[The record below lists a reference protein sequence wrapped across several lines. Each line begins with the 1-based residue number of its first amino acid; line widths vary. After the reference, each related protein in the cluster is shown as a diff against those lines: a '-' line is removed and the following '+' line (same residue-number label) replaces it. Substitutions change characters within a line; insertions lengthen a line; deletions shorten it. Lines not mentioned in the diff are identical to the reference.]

1 MTPASRQQ
9 RIEEKLDAL
18 VAAYARQEALLE
30 GMGEDVRQN
39 KEDLRE
45 HMRRTAN
52 VEERVSPLERH
63 VAMWSGVGKAVAILG
78 TVATVCACLLKALE
92 WFSRA

>member
-1 MTPASRQQ
+1 MPQPSRAQ
-9 RIEEKLDAL
+9 RFEDKLDAL
-18 VAAYARQEALLE
+18 VAAYAEQKAVLAAMAVDVQE
-30 GMGEDVRQN
+30 N
-39 KEDLRE
+39 KEDLKE
-45 HMRRTAN
+45 HMRRTSN
-52 VEERVSPLERH
+52 VEQRVSPLERH